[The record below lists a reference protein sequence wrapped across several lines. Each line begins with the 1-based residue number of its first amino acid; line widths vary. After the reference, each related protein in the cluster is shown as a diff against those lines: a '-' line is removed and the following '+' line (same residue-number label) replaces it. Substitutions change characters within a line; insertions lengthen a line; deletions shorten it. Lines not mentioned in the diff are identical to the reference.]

1 MNRGHGKTNIG
12 FIAQE
17 VSESLPRLVSGTSG
31 SVSGMGLNTIG
42 ITSVLTKAVQELT
55 EEIRFLRASIT
66 GSTDINQLKALVSGS
81 TFV

>member
-1 MNRGHGKTNIG
+1 MLALGSNFSSNETNIG

-42 ITSVLTKAVQELT
+42 ITTYFFFATISSAMVKIE
-55 EEIRFLRASIT
+55 
-66 GSTDINQLKALVSGS
+66 
-81 TFV
+81 